1 MANQTYGI
9 NLLLNAEKQAKEKV
23 NEARKAKARRLK
35 LAKEEANAEIK
46 IFIEEAENEFK
57 LHKENMKGSSSDMEQ
72 RQAQSEEQEKA
83 RIEEQTAANKQAV
96 VDRIIELVCSVQPK
110 LHVNFKPTQAA

>member
-1 MANQTYGI
+1 MKK
-9 NLLLNAEKQAKEKV
+9 NLLFFSPKKYLANELCANFKFLINNNSKQ
-23 NEARKAKARRLK
+23 
-35 LAKEEANAEIK
+35 
-46 IFIEEAENEFK
+46 
-57 LHKENMKGSSSDMEQ
+57 MKGSSSDMEQ
-72 RQAQSEEQEKA
+72 RQAQNEEQEKA